1 MGMIPCCE
9 AHFFCAS
16 IVKRSTT
23 EVEMLPTTKLGM
35 LRVFMTGQSAR
46 QIANEIGMPVRR
58 LRAIE
63 IGDHVPTTQERDD
76 IARALGCDPLEV
88 QP

>member
-1 MGMIPCCE
+1 
-9 AHFFCAS
+9 
-16 IVKRSTT
+16 
-23 EVEMLPTTKLGM
+23 MLPTTKLGM

-63 IGDHVPTTQERDD
+63 IGDHVPSAEEREA
-76 IARALGCDPLEV
+76 IAGALGCKTFEV
-88 QP
+88 GL